1 MIRGR
6 GGSRRSLAV
15 ALAVAG
21 GMRTRCATSCASICS
36 RRALRQMRCL
46 SSTRPGFLKQ
56 GKASC
61 GVARRY
67 TGSAG
72 KITNCQVGVFAAYV
86 SRRGHAFI
94 DRALYLPKAW
104 TSDPARMAA
113 AHVPTGTAF
122 ATKPAL
128 AVHMIA
134 RAIAVEVAFAGV
146 AADSVYRVGDVEQA
160 LRKAG
165 KGYVLGVNSNHHFGT
180 WKGKPRIAGTA
191 NEPALAT
198 SQHRQRDR
206 AKPRSVC
213 VAAAIGGRRNQGCQT
228 ARLGLS
234 RARRPRRCRIR

>member
-1 MIRGR
+1 
-6 GGSRRSLAV
+6 
-15 ALAVAG
+15 
-21 GMRTRCATSCASICS
+21 
-36 RRALRQMRCL
+36 MRCL

-165 KGYVLGVNSNHHFGT
+165 KGYVLGVNSNHHFRSWT
-180 WKGKPRIAGTA
+180 GKPSIAGTA

-198 SQHRQRDR
+198 GSRKAWIRLR
-206 AKPRSVC
+206 GIGYRRTNEPRVPDCTTWPISSSPTSTLPNTMRPDPAC
-213 VAAAIGGRRNQGCQT
+213 GRVV
-228 ARLGLS
+228 S
-234 RARRPRRCRIR
+234 